1 MVNLTSFYPYYARLG
16 PFGPFKTISDKKR
29 FFAPKLEGQNA
40 CCVIWAKISFVQNG
54 VEGLKWTT
62 ADLPGYR
69 DITLFGEVEVPV
81 KALMNCLP
89 ISIT

>member
-1 MVNLTSFYPYYARLG
+1 MVQKGLNG
-16 PFGPFKTISDKKR
+16 PQQTYLAI
-29 FFAPKLEGQNA
+29 
-40 CCVIWAKISFVQNG
+40 
-54 VEGLKWTT
+54 
-62 ADLPGYR
+62 R

>member
-1 MVNLTSFYPYYARLG
+1 MHVVF
-16 PFGPFKTISDKKR
+16 FG
-29 FFAPKLEGQNA
+29 Q
-40 CCVIWAKISFVQNG
+40 KISFVQNG
-54 VEGLKWTT
+54 VERFKWTT
-62 ADLPGYR
+62 AGLPGYR